1 MTRIK
6 YATFVALLATVAATN
21 LALETW
27 GVIPIG
33 FGLEAPAG
41 VFFAGL
47 AFGLRDV
54 LHETG
59 GPRWVVGAIL
69 AGAALCTYRVPTG
82 VADKAGKV
90 VVATEFI
97 LVNRAREEM

>member
-47 AFGLRDV
+47 A
-54 LHETG
+54 
-59 GPRWVVGAIL
+59 
-69 AGAALCTYRVPTG
+69 
-82 VADKAGKV
+82 
-90 VVATEFI
+90 ATEFI